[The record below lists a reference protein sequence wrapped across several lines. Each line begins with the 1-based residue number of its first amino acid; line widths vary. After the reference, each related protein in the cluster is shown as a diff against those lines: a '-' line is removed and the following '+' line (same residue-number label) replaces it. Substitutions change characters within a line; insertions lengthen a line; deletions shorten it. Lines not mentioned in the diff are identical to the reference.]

1 MSHSSDDSL
10 AYLLD
15 VVLQLNRS
23 VPIIQLILG
32 TFGNV
37 MNILVFRRR
46 SLRTNPCSLYFL
58 ASSIN
63 NLFVLYVALLTR
75 LLSSGWKIDPSNM
88 HSALCKLRIFF
99 VYSSLCLIQWF
110 VVLASLD
117 RWFSSC
123 HTVRYRHLS
132 NLRFAK
138 RSIFLTVVIVAV
150 AHLHTLVWWRVDY
163 IDAQLYCNIFYPRY
177 EITFQVFF
185 LTFSCLLPP
194 ACMALF
200 GLLTIFNVRK
210 LRRQIVPQ
218 NIDQRHQ
225 RARSKDGQLIS
236 MLLFQVLI
244 TMFCTAPFATVN
256 LFNMIT
262 NQDTSIIYSVYIQA
276 LFESLCRLILYLN
289 PMIGFYIYTLSSRT
303 FRLELRALLRHG
315 LELFTDTIH
324 KLIRKEAEQQQTLPT
339 ISSQPAKNVNNRL
352 QTNPTWLNID
362 IQVDRT
368 APFKKRSRV
377 LFVLF
382 FYSLPSTLHYFSS
395 KFCEYF
401 PEDVDLIC
409 SRNCTQTISKST
421 LLAHHRT
428 RFALF

>member
-1 MSHSSDDSL
+1 MSDSGDDSL

-15 VVLQLNRS
+15 IALQLNRS
-23 VPIIQLILG
+23 IPIIQLILG

-75 LLSSGWKIDPSNM
+75 LLSSGWNIDPSNM
-88 HSALCKLRIFF
+88 HPALCKLRIFF
-99 VYSSLCLIQWF
+99 VYSSLCLTQWF

-123 HTVRYRHLS
+123 HAVRYRHLS

-138 RSIFLTVVIVAV
+138 RSISLTVIIVAV
-150 AHLHTLVWWRVDY
+150 SHLHILVWWNVDY
-163 IDAQLYCNIFYPRY
+163 IGAQLYCNIFHPTY
-177 EITFQVFF
+177 EIAFQVFF
-185 LTFSCLLPP
+185 FTFSCLLPP

-210 LRRQIVPQ
+210 LRRQIVPR
-218 NIDQRHQ
+218 NIDRRHE

-236 MLLFQVLI
+236 MLLFQVLV
-244 TMFCTAPFATVN
+244 TLFCTAPFAMVN
-256 LFNMIT
+256 LFDMIT
-262 NQDTSIIYSVYIQA
+262 SRNTSIIYSVYIQA

-303 FRLELRALLRHG
+303 FRLELRVLLRRG
-315 LELFTDTIH
+315 LEVFVDTIH
-324 KLIRKEAEQQQTLPT
+324 KLIRKETEQQQTLAT
-339 ISSQPAKNVNNRL
+339 ISSPPTKNVNNRL
-352 QTNPTWLNID
+352 KTNPT
-362 IQVDRT
+362 
-368 APFKKRSRV
+368 
-377 LFVLF
+377 
-382 FYSLPSTLHYFSS
+382 
-395 KFCEYF
+395 
-401 PEDVDLIC
+401 
-409 SRNCTQTISKST
+409 
-421 LLAHHRT
+421 
-428 RFALF
+428 